1 MQLRHT
7 VVSILMGG
15 LLWSGLAAA
24 QDPKPGQPGYV
35 ARSVT
40 RAATAGHSGDS
51 PFDPPEK
58 NDATFVID
66 QSPGLDT
73 GCTFRSGGPLVFTI
87 EVGRV
92 VGDVATLKQNGLI
105 SETAELS
112 MPAFDVDFDAFV
124 PPFNPERDR
133 VMFNGQVVPTEFLTG
148 ADGTWKLN
156 SFQVPIEWVH
166 FATVV
171 SGGSPTPGENT
182 IQIDI
187 DTANSDE
194 VWCTSIDW
202 AALSVKVVRPVLMA
216 HGILSMPSVWDPIW
230 VTNLNNL
237 GILNDHGPQL
247 GKLDSIENNAAKI
260 ADAVAQAKQRWGVD
274 KVNLVTHSKGGL
286 DSRQYV
292 EGNDDVEKL
301 VQLGTPNGGSPLADA
316 VIAGK
321 TALLD
326 ELGPLGIL
334 ADLLSDFA
342 LPAGVQLTT
351 PYMGLYNSF
360 HGANPKVEYTALA
373 GVYDPDCSF
382 FNIFCHP
389 IDRLLLLI
397 SGRGDTIVPEW
408 SVHVLPYTNNLTYA
422 SKGSDPSAKHTS
434 LEGSQGVYDAA
445 SGRVRVFGTNRALA
459 ASPSADA
466 SRTATLGGA
475 IHQGETQTWT
485 VPVDSTAP
493 VFFSLQYGAGD
504 LDMVLISPSGQRFD
518 PTTAT
523 QYEKAPVLGGFLVVY
538 NFQTP
543 EVGNWTVQVTG
554 TSVASGGAAYGVNA
568 WFDTSQLSVPSGG
581 VPGIVLSAALP
592 RPNVHANEPLLLS
605 GVLRKDGVP
614 LLGASVHAIV
624 ALPDRTTRQVV
635 LHDDGLGGDAF
646 ADDGIYS
653 GQLTDTS
660 QPGNYPVVVQ
670 ASGTSL
676 TSVPNFSREDFA
688 LATVSSSSSGFAGG
702 YRDHGLDTDGDGL
715 FNHLVVDVDLNITTA
730 GNYRLFG
737 VLTDSAGHQHQASTA
752 VSLPAGPGTASLSF
766 DGDEIFGAAVDGPY
780 TLSVVRLAEEGT
792 LQLLPVDEKTDAY
805 QTAAYSYRQFQHAP
819 LLLSGGGSAVGID
832 TNGNGLF
839 DLLQVGIGID
849 VDFAGF
855 YSWSA
860 SLVDKNGNEL
870 GFASSS
876 GFLSAGQTQL
886 ALTFDGQAIGRNGV
900 DGPYFVRSLLL
911 FGAGHSLV
919 AADALTTGAFQASQ
933 FEGFS
938 LDHTPPALTVTLSPT
953 VLWPPNHQM
962 QEVVATIT
970 VTDDKDPH
978 PTVKLVSITSSEPD
992 DGLGDGDMPNDIQN
1006 ADFGTDD
1013 RQFLLRAERSG
1024 TGPGRTYT
1032 VTYEARDAA
1041 GNVSQATVK
1050 VTAPHDKPH

>member
-1 MQLRHT
+1 MQLRRP
-7 VVSILMGG
+7 VISALIGG
-15 LLWSGLAAA
+15 LLWCGLAAA

-35 ARSVT
+35 AH
-40 RAATAGHSGDS
+40 RATLAAAGHSGDS

-66 QSPGLDT
+66 QSAGLDT

-92 VGDVATLKQNGLI
+92 VGNVSTLKQNGLI
-105 SETAELS
+105 SETAELN
-112 MPAFDVDFDAFV
+112 MPAFDVDFDAVV
-124 PPFNPERDR
+124 PPYNPERDR
-133 VMFNGQVVPTEFLTG
+133 VTFNGHVVPTEFLTG

-156 SFQVPIEWVH
+156 SFQVPIEWVK
-166 FATVV
+166 FATANN
-171 SGGSPTPGENT
+171 GGSPTPGENT
-182 IQIDI
+182 VQIDI
-187 DTANSDE
+187 DTANGDE

-216 HGILSMPSVWDPIW
+216 HGILSTPTVWDGIW
-230 VTNLNNL
+230 VANLNSL
-237 GILNDHGPQL
+237 GVLNDHGPQL

-260 ADAVAQAKQRWGVD
+260 ASAVAQAKQRWGVD

-301 VQLGTPNGGSPLADA
+301 VQLGTPNGGSPLANA

-321 TALLD
+321 TVLLD
-326 ELGPLGIL
+326 LLGPLGAL
-334 ADLLSDFA
+334 ADVVSDLA

-351 PYMGLYNSF
+351 PFMGLYNSF
-360 HGANPKVEYTALA
+360 HGSNPKVEYTALA
-373 GVYDPDCSF
+373 GVYNPDCSF

-389 IDRLLLLI
+389 VDRLFLRI

-408 SVHVLPYTNNLTYA
+408 SVHVLPYTNNLTYQ
-422 SKGSDPSAKHTS
+422 SKGSDGSAKHTA
-434 LEGSQGVYDAA
+434 LEGSQSVYDSV
-445 SGRVRVFGTNRALA
+445 SGRVRVFGTNSSLA
-459 ASPSADA
+459 ANAVADA
-466 SRTATLGGA
+466 SRTATVGGVL
-475 IHQGETQTWT
+475 HQGETQTWT
-485 VPVDSTAP
+485 VPVDSAAP
-493 VFFSLQYGAGD
+493 VFFSLRYGVGD
-504 LDMVLISPSGQRFD
+504 LDMVLLSPSGQRFD
-518 PTTAT
+518 PTTAV
-523 QYEKAPVLGGFLVVY
+523 QYEKAAALGGFLVVY

-554 TSVASGGAAYGVNA
+554 TSVASGGVAYAVNA
-568 WFDTSQLSVPSGG
+568 WFDTSQLSIPSGG

-592 RPNVHANEPLLLS
+592 RPNLHANEALLLT

-614 LLGASVHAIV
+614 LLGASVHAVI

-635 LHDDGLGGDAF
+635 LHDDGQGGDAF
-646 ADDGIYS
+646 ADDGVYS
-653 GQLTDTS
+653 GQLTDTA
-660 QPGNYPVVVQ
+660 QPGNYAVVIQ
-670 ASGTSL
+670 ASGSGL
-676 TSVPNFSREDFA
+676 TGTPNFSREDFT
-688 LATVSSSSSGFAGG
+688 LATVSRSTSGFAGS

-715 FNHLVVDVDLNITTA
+715 FNRLVVDVDLNLTAA

-737 VLTDSAGHQHQASTA
+737 VLTDSAGHQHQASTLA
-752 VSLPAGPGTASLSF
+752 SLQAGPGTASLSF
-766 DGDEIFGAAVDGPY
+766 DGQEIFGAGVDGPY
-780 TLSVVRLAEEGT
+780 TLSVVRLAEEGN
-792 LQLLPVDEKTDAY
+792 LQLLPVDEKTDAF
-805 QTAAYSYRQFQHAP
+805 QTTAYGYRQFQHAP
-819 LLLSGGGSAVGID
+819 LLLDGSGSAVGID

-839 DLLQVGIGID
+839 DLLKTGIGIN
-849 VDFAGF
+849 VDFAGY

-870 GFASSS
+870 GFASNSA
-876 GFLSAGQTQL
+876 FLNAGQNQL
-886 ALTFDGQAIGRNGV
+886 ELFYDGQAIGRNGV

-938 LDHTPPALTVTLSPT
+938 LDHTPPTLTVTLSPT

-978 PTVKLVSITSSEPD
+978 PTVTLVSITSSEPD
-992 DGLGDGDMPNDIQN
+992 NGLGDGDKANDIQE

-1024 TGPGRTYT
+1024 TGPGRTYA

-1041 GNVSQATVK
+1041 GNASRVTVK
-1050 VTAPHDKPH
+1050 VTAPHDRPH